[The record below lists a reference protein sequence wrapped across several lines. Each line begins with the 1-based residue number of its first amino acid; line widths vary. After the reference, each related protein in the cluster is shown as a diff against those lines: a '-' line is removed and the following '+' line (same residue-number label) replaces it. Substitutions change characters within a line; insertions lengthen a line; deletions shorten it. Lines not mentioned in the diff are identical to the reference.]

1 MTTTRTK
8 LRSKTEERAGAH
20 PEDIAA
26 FRAVEET
33 RLERLK
39 QELLERL
46 LDEASARPD
55 LNVAFR
61 RAADEAAWLAWLTP
75 FPFLCLPGLLA
86 EKADEARERANRQRD
101 LLTRTAKSKVS
112 YDPAN

>member
-1 MTTTRTK
+1 MTTTGTR
-8 LRSKTEERAGAH
+8 LRSRAEECAAAP
-20 PEDIAA
+20 PEAFAA

-61 RAADEAAWLAWLTP
+61 RAADEAARLAWLTP
-75 FPFLCLPGLLA
+75 FPFLCLPALVA
-86 EKADEARERANRQRD
+86 EKADEARECANRQRD
-101 LLTRTAKSKVS
+101 LLTRTAKAKVS
-112 YDPAN
+112 YEPVN